1 MIKSS
6 GQDFGQIMRP
16 IFLKARQTLI
26 HLLQEIS
33 QEEVGHQYC
42 SKYSTVCFENTLK
55 LLLRC
60 KL

>member
-42 SKYSTVCFENTLK
+42 SKYSTACFENTL
-55 LLLRC
+55 
-60 KL
+60 